1 MSHQQ
6 FTKFKSHLSNFLLPE
21 EIIDAYTQRYA
32 FGTDASFYRL
42 IPKLVLKLKNKNQ
55 VKQVLSLAN
64 QYKVPVTFRA
74 AGTSL
79 SGQAITD
86 SVLITLSRDWQ
97 NYDITHLGEKITLQP
112 GIIGAKANQLLHP
125 FNKKL
130 GPDPASIDSCKIGG
144 IAANNSSGMCC
155 GVKQNSY
162 HTLADMT
169 IIFADGTELDTSNQH
184 SCNNFLNNQPQLINQ
199 ISQLLLSVQNNLE
212 IAELIKQKYRYKNTC
227 GYGINS
233 LLDFQHP
240 IDVIKHLMIGS
251 EGTLGFI
258 ADITYH
264 TVDDHQHKITGFYIF
279 DDLNLACNLVPEL
292 ANLNVTAL
300 ELLDFRA
307 LNSVANKPL
316 MQQCLNQNSDTQNTQ
331 LTENSAALLIE
342 VHAKNTDELKTV
354 HQQCQNLIAK
364 LQANIQAKVAFTKDQ
379 QISSELWQIRKATF
393 PAVGAVR
400 QKGTTVIIE
409 DVTFPIEKL
418 ALGVKALQSLFK
430 KYQYNEAII
439 FGHALDGNLHFV
451 FTQSFNEQSQTDRY
465 SAFMQEVAQ
474 LVAIEFK
481 GALKAEHGTGRNMAP
496 FVELEW
502 GTDAYKLMQQ
512 VKQAFDPNGILNPD
526 VLISDNKNIHLEN
539 LKTLPPADD
548 IIDKCIEC
556 GFCES
561 VCPSNEYTLT
571 PRQRISVWR
580 RIVELENKLNH
591 SDVDVAIKQ
600 ELDTLQQD
608 YQKLAID
615 SCATTG
621 LCGLK
626 CPVGINTGEFIKSLR
641 ANKLNDS
648 KTALKLSHFA
658 ATHLDKTLSTAKMGL
673 SSVAAL
679 SAALPTPILEKSFK
693 VLNTISNNRIPLYYP
708 AWPKGEKNISATK
721 QAFTTQKQKVIY
733 IPSCGG
739 RTFAPDK
746 SAADQ
751 RPLFE
756 VISSILNKANFE
768 VLIPPAINNLCCGMP
783 WQSKGDTHSANTKA
797 NELITLIKSLNQDN
811 SIPIIMDASPCA
823 LTLNDSNKG
832 EFKVYE
838 TAEFINQNVL
848 NTLTITPQ
856 TQPITLHVTCSSK
869 RQNIEHN
876 LINIAKACASEVLI
890 PSDIACCGFAGD
902 KGFFEPA
909 LNESALKTLKPQ
921 IHNFNNNSHNKSHN
935 NKTCITEGFSNSRT
949 CEIGLTKASDIPY
962 QSIVYLLDRVSK
974 PIGD

>member
-1 MSHQQ
+1 MSHLL
-6 FTKFKSHLSNFLLPE
+6 FSKFKSQLALFLNSD
-21 EIIDAYTQRYA
+21 EIIDTYAKRYA

-42 IPKLVLKLKNKNQ
+42 IPKLVLALKNKNQ
-55 VKQVLSLAN
+55 IQQVLRLAN

-79 SGQAITD
+79 SGQAISD
-86 SVLITLSRDWQ
+86 SVLITLTTDWQ
-97 NYDITHLGEKITLQP
+97 NSHIQEQGAKITLQP
-112 GIIGAKANQLLHP
+112 GIIGAKANQLLKP

-169 IIFADGTELDTSNQH
+169 IIFADGTVLDTSNKH
-184 SCNNFLNNQPQLINQ
+184 SCDEFINTQSELISQ
-199 ISQLLLSVQNNLE
+199 ISELLSSVQNNSELT
-212 IAELIKQKYRYKNTC
+212 ELIKQKYRYKNTC

-233 LLDFQHP
+233 LLDFEEP

-264 TVDDHQHKITGFYIF
+264 TVDDYQDKITGFYIF
-279 DDLNLACNLVPEL
+279 DDLSLACDLVSEL
-292 ANLNVTAL
+292 AKLNITAL

-307 LNSVANKPL
+307 LQSVADKPL
-316 MQQCLNQNSDTQNTQ
+316 MLQCLNQNPDKPKIQ

-342 VHAKNTDELKTV
+342 VHAKDSDELEAIHT
-354 HQQCQNLIAK
+354 QCQSLIAE
-364 LQANIQAKVAFTKDQ
+364 LHTNIQAEVPFTQDQ
-379 QISSELWQIRKATF
+379 TISNELWQIRKATF

-400 QKGTTVIIE
+400 QTGTTVIIE
-409 DVTFPIEKL
+409 DVTFPVEKL
-418 ALGVKALQSLFK
+418 ALGVKALQKLFK

-451 FTQSFNEQSQTDRY
+451 FTQSFNDQSQTDRY
-465 SAFMQEVAQ
+465 SAFMQDVAQ

-502 GTDAYKLMQQ
+502 GTEAYKLMQ
-512 VKQAFDPNGILNPD
+512 KIKLAFDPNNILNPD
-526 VLISDNKNIHLEN
+526 VLISNNKNIHLEN
-539 LKTLPPADD
+539 LKTLPPADN

-561 VCPSNEYTLT
+561 VCPSNGYTLT

-580 RIVELENKLNH
+580 RIVELENKLSQDLENH
-591 SDVDVAIKQ
+591 TVKK
-600 ELDTLQQD
+600 ELDALQQD
-608 YQKLAID
+608 YQSLGID
-615 SCATTG
+615 TCAATG

-641 ANKLNDS
+641 AK
-648 KTALKLSHFA
+648 KLSNNQLGLKISKFTA
-658 ATHLDKTLSTAKMGL
+658 KHLDKTISVAKMGL
-673 SSVAAL
+673 SAVNSLDSVMQK
-679 SAALPTPILEKSFK
+679 PVVEKSFQI
-693 VLNTISNNRIPLYYP
+693 LNSISKNHIPLYYP
-708 AWPKGEKNISATK
+708 AWPKGETSMIETK

-739 RTFAPDK
+739 RTFAQDTKALDK
-746 SAADQ
+746 

-756 VISSILNKANFE
+756 VITSILEKANFE
-768 VLIPPAINNLCCGMP
+768 VLIPPKINNLCCGMP
-783 WQSKGDTHSANTKA
+783 WQSKGDNLSANHKSQA
-797 NELITLIKSLNQDN
+797 LISTIESLNQDN
-811 SIPIIMDASPCA
+811 TIPVIMDASPCA
-823 LTLNDSNKG
+823 LTLNDSDKAR
-832 EFKVYE
+832 FKVYE
-838 TAEFINQNVL
+838 TAEFINKNVL
-848 NTLTITPQ
+848 TSLAITPQ

-869 RQNIEHN
+869 RQNIEHH
-876 LINIAKACASEVLI
+876 LINIAKTCASEVLI
-890 PSDIACCGFAGD
+890 PSDINCCGFAGD
-902 KGFFEPA
+902 KGFFEPK
-909 LNESALKTLKPQ
+909 LNENALKTLIPQ
-921 IHNFNNNSHNKSHN
+921 IKNFNKESG
-935 NKTCITEGFSNSRT
+935 CITEGFSNSKT

-974 PIGD
+974 SLDC